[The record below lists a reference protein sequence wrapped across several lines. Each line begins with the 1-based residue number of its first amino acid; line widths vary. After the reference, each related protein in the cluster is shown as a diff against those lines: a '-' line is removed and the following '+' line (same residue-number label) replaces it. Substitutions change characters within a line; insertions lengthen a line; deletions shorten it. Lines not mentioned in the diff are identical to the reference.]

1 MAPAL
6 AARVQR
12 DALMKTLFLPRMPLR
27 GAPVLRAV
35 LLALATSGAVQA
47 QQAPAPMP
55 PAPPETV
62 FPIKGFAISG
72 ENPLG
77 SGETSAILAPFLRAD
92 ATLGVLQKATAAL
105 EQALHDRG
113 YSLYR
118 VVLPPQPLSETVT
131 LNIVR
136 FTLAKVQLEGNGKH
150 FDDANVRAALPE
162 LQEGTS
168 PNLRKLARETAVAN
182 ENPSRQ
188 LVVAL
193 KQAEED
199 DSIAATVKVTEQAPW
214 SVGVGWN
221 NYGTSETG
229 RDRFTVSGSYN
240 NLFNRDHVLGMAYT
254 TSLEHPSRVKQI
266 GLTYRA
272 PLYRWGGVVFASYV
286 DSDVTG
292 TFGLDSTSTQFDTFR
307 STAAGHTFKLGY
319 SHYFVPDGGYRSYLT
334 LAWED
339 KLYKATEIEGAP
351 TTQRDRR
358 SRPLSLSYVGRLEA
372 ERQLV
377 SYSTEIAAN
386 PGGGSGN
393 TLAAYRTE
401 NDQIDTTH
409 WKALRG
415 SASFLRAMASGWQFL
430 ARAQAQWSPDLLIA
444 GEAFGLGGVG
454 SVRGVPDRVLYGDS
468 GVSLTLE
475 GITPAWISGLRGLAF
490 LDTGLIKSDVTDQ
503 PTRRRKDRLSSV
515 GVGLRYEHP
524 RGINVSAEYGYVITG
539 SRADPEEN
547 PSVPEKGDDKLHVN
561 VSLVF

>member
-1 MAPAL
+1 
-6 AARVQR
+6 
-12 DALMKTLFLPRMPLR
+12 MKILR
-27 GAPVLRAV
+27 YSQVPRAV
-35 LLALATSGAVQA
+35 LLALAAFGAAHA
-47 QQAPAPMP
+47 QQTPAPMP
-55 PAPPETV
+55 PAPPEAV
-62 FPIKGFAISG
+62 FPIKGFAING

-92 ATLGVLQKATAAL
+92 ATLAVLQQATAAL
-105 EQALHDRG
+105 EKSLHDRG

-118 VVLPPQPLSETVT
+118 VVLPPQPLSDTVT

-136 FTLAKVQLEGNGKH
+136 FTLAKVQLQGNGKYY
-150 FDDANVRAALPE
+150 DDANVRAALPQ

-188 LVVAL
+188 LVVSL

-199 DSIAATVKVTEQAPW
+199 DSIAATVRVTEQAPW
-214 SVGVGWN
+214 SVGIGWN

-254 TSLEHPSRVKQI
+254 TSVQHPSRVKQI
-266 GLTYRA
+266 GVTYRA
-272 PLYRWGGVVFASYV
+272 PLYRSGGVVFASYV

-292 TFGLDSTSTQFDTFR
+292 TFGLDSTSTEYDTFR
-307 STAAGHTFKLGY
+307 STAAGHTSKLGY

-351 TTQRDRR
+351 TVQQDRR
-358 SRPLSLSYVGRLEA
+358 SRPLSVSYVGRIEA

-377 SYSTEIAAN
+377 AYSAEFAAN
-386 PGGGSGN
+386 VSGGRGN
-393 TLAAYRTE
+393 SLAAYRTE

-409 WKALRG
+409 WKALRA
-415 SASFLRAMASGWQFL
+415 SASFFRAMASGWQFL
-430 ARAQAQWSPDLLIA
+430 ARGQAQWSPDLLLA
-444 GEAFGLGGVG
+444 GEGFGLGGVG
-454 SVRGVPDRVLYGDS
+454 SIRGVPDRVLYGDT
-468 GVSLTLE
+468 GASLTLE
-475 GITPAWISGLRGLAF
+475 GITPAWMSGLRGLGF
-490 LDTGLIKSDVTDQ
+490 IDSGLIRSDVTDR
-503 PTRRRKDRLSSV
+503 PTRRSKDRLTSV

-524 RGINVSAEYGYVITG
+524 RGLNVSAEYGYVLTG

-547 PSVPEKGDDKLHVN
+547 PSVPVKGDDKLHVN
-561 VSLVF
+561 LSLVF